1 MKENKKNKRMTEME
15 RVSRGD
21 GGVMYG
27 TIMSTVYNVKCI
39 FSIMMAARSELGQP
53 TLLEIE

>member
-1 MKENKKNKRMTEME
+1 MKENKKNKRETE